1 MSNFYISD
9 THFGHFN
16 IIKHC
21 NRPFKTVEQMDNTI
35 IQNWNKV
42 VSDKDTVY
50 ILGDLAFS
58 KRTKE
63 PAEYL
68 QQLKGR
74 KIIIVGNH
82 DYDISKNRSKYL
94 KNNLFAGIYDYLEI
108 SDSLG
113 KEMKKVILSHYP
125 MVEWNGFFR
134 GSIHLYGH
142 IHNNI
147 QNNAYKIMKN
157 IDNAYNVGADI
168 LDFTPKTLSEV
179 IQYSELPPPNA
190 FGV

>member
-21 NRPFKTVEQMDNTI
+21 NRPFETVEQMDNTI

-58 KRTKE
+58 KRIKE

-113 KEMKKVILSHYP
+113 K
-125 MVEWNGFFR
+125 
-134 GSIHLYGH
+134 
-142 IHNNI
+142 
-147 QNNAYKIMKN
+147 
-157 IDNAYNVGADI
+157 
-168 LDFTPKTLSEV
+168 
-179 IQYSELPPPNA
+179 
-190 FGV
+190 